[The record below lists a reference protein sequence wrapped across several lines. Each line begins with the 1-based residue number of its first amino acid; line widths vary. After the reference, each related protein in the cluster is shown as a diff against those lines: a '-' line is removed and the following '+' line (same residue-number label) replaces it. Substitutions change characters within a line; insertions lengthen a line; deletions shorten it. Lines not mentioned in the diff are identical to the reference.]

1 MCGYASVTARLKCAT
16 GPTASHAPAAKRHQV
31 ITIGEHHEN
40 IPLGNRTTGK
50 TLVHIQQ
57 AAPVVEQRPL
67 AAYETLAGGAQ

>member
-1 MCGYASVTARLKCAT
+1 VDARRTL
-16 GPTASHAPAAKRHQV
+16 AANGTRRSAARSQGRRHQV
-31 ITIGEHHEN
+31 VTIGEHHEG

-67 AAYETLAGGAQ
+67 AAYERVAEGVR